1 MDLVMDLEL
10 PMVLL
15 VPVGMGLVTDLE
27 METASV
33 MLLLDGELET
43 EKVVDTEI
51 VVDAKMVVVEG
62 MEMVGSRR
70 TIKNFNI
77 IILPTV
83 VSLVSICFKIIL
95 PSLGTNL
102 LIVH

>member
-15 VPVGMGLVTDLE
+15 KPVEMGLVTDLD
-27 METASV
+27 MDMASV

-43 EKVVDTEI
+43 ERVGDSGM

-62 MEMVGSRR
+62 MEMVGSKM
-70 TIKNFNI
+70 TIENFNI
-77 IILPTV
+77 II
-83 VSLVSICFKIIL
+83 KI
-95 PSLGTNL
+95 
-102 LIVH
+102 

>member
-1 MDLVMDLEL
+1 MDLVMDLDL

-15 VPVGMGLVTDLE
+15 KPVEMGLVTDLD
-27 METASV
+27 MDMDSV

-43 EKVVDTEI
+43 EKVVDSGM

-77 IILPTV
+77 
-83 VSLVSICFKIIL
+83 CFR
-95 PSLGTNL
+95 S
-102 LIVH
+102 

>member
-15 VPVGMGLVTDLE
+15 IPVEMGLATVLD
-27 METASV
+27 MDMASV

-43 EKVVDTEI
+43 EKVVDSGM

-62 MEMVGSRR
+62 MEMVGSRM

-77 IILPTV
+77 II
-83 VSLVSICFKIIL
+83 KI
-95 PSLGTNL
+95 
-102 LIVH
+102 

>member
-1 MDLVMDLEL
+1 MDLDL

-15 VPVGMGLVTDLE
+15 KPVEMGLVTDLD
-27 METASV
+27 MDMDSV

-43 EKVVDTEI
+43 EKVVDSGM

-62 MEMVGSRR
+62 MEMVGSRM

-77 IILPTV
+77 
-83 VSLVSICFKIIL
+83 CFR
-95 PSLGTNL
+95 S
-102 LIVH
+102 

>member
-1 MDLVMDLEL
+1 MDLVMDLDL

-15 VPVGMGLVTDLE
+15 KPVEMGLVTDLD
-27 METASV
+27 MDMDSV

-43 EKVVDTEI
+43 EKVVDSGM

-62 MEMVGSRR
+62 MEMVGSRM

-77 IILPTV
+77 
-83 VSLVSICFKIIL
+83 CFR
-95 PSLGTNL
+95 S
-102 LIVH
+102 

>member
-15 VPVGMGLVTDLE
+15 KPVEMGLVTDLD
-27 METASV
+27 MDMDSV

-43 EKVVDTEI
+43 EKVVDSGM

-62 MEMVGSRR
+62 MEMVGSRM

-77 IILPTV
+77 II
-83 VSLVSICFKIIL
+83 KI
-95 PSLGTNL
+95 
-102 LIVH
+102 